1 MKRIFFLC
9 ALAWSVSGHG
19 QTLQELTELL
29 ELDTQ
34 FCFFQYHSAE
44 AAQKFMNNM
53 NKAKQGRVVISHY
66 GASHIQS
73 EIVTTRAS
81 GLLKERF
88 GNAGPGYVFPFS
100 AADTYDGINY
110 KSTHTG
116 KWSFA
121 KCYQIP
127 PKLPLGIRGMT
138 VQTRDTTASV
148 LMKFKTPHRAES
160 YEIHVFL
167 ERNDSTPG
175 VEISIDTVK
184 YRIGSDR
191 MSSADSNYITIKHR
205 GAIGSVGLRWIND
218 TLTSPRRRV
227 LTFYGMSI
235 EHELERGLMYQ
246 PFGVGASPFQAV
258 LYLQKMEEQ
267 AAVIRPDIVII
278 DYGTNN
284 ILYTNDVPADL
295 PDMVRKAVQK
305 YRAVN
310 PDVTIILTSMQ
321 DLYYKKRYIDAGIRY
336 NFMMDSLAAVHN
348 CLYWNFYDLSGGYKR
363 IRDWNEKGF
372 AKDDHIHLTQKGYD
386 LKGLLLYKSFINTLA
401 YVEKHPNDKSWCMP
415 VCLYEDRK
423 AIKEPAPA
431 PSKEKKKTTPEPKK
445 GQKGVYVVKRGDTL
459 SGIAAKHGTTVSKLK
474 KLNGLS
480 SDRLQIG
487 QKLKTK

>member
-1 MKRIFFLC
+1 MGIGQS
-9 ALAWSVSGHG
+9 LA
-19 QTLQELTELL
+19 ELTQLL

-34 FCFFQYHSAE
+34 YCFFQYNSDESAR
-44 AAQKFMNNM
+44 KFVSNM
-53 NKAKQGRVVISHY
+53 RKAETGRVVICHY

-73 EIVTTRAS
+73 EIVTARAS
-81 GLLKERF
+81 SLLKERF
-88 GNAGPGYVFPFS
+88 GNAGPGYVFPFT
-100 AADTYDGINY
+100 AADSYDGINY
-110 KSTHTG
+110 KSSHTG
-116 KWSFA
+116 KWNFA

-127 PKLPLGIRGMT
+127 PKIPLGIRGMT
-138 VQTRDTTASV
+138 VQTFDTSASV
-148 LMKFKTPHRAES
+148 RMNFKAPLKDEV

-175 VEISIDTVK
+175 VEISIDTSK
-184 YRIGSDR
+184 YRFTSDR
-191 MSSADSNYITIKHR
+191 IASADSNYLTILHR
-205 GAIGSVGLRWIND
+205 GAIGSVGLQWMND
-218 TLTSPRRRV
+218 SLTAPRRRM

-235 EHELERGLMYQ
+235 EHALEKGLMYQ

-258 LYLQKMEEQ
+258 LYLDKMEEQ
-267 AAVIRPDIVII
+267 AEVIRPDIVII

-284 ILYTNDVPADL
+284 ILYTNEVPSDL
-295 PDMVRKAVQK
+295 PDMVRKAVK
-305 YRAVN
+305 KFRTVN

-336 NFMMDSLAAVHN
+336 NYMMDSLAAVHN

-386 LKGLLLYKSFINTLA
+386 LKGLLLFKSFMNTLEHA
-401 YVEKHPNDKSWCMP
+401 EERPNDKLWRMP
-415 VCLYEDRK
+415 VCLYEERK
-423 AIKEPAPA
+423 LAKDPIGAIP
-431 PSKEKKKTTPEPKK
+431 KEKKKPSANSSKN
-445 GQKGVYVVKRGDTL
+445 QKGVHIVKSGDTL
-459 SGIAAKHGTTVSKLK
+459 SAIAAKYGTTVSKLK

-487 QKLKTK
+487 QRIKTK

>member
-1 MKRIFFLC
+1 MRLLILITAFLWP
-9 ALAWSVSGHG
+9 AAAVAQSLA
-19 QTLQELTELL
+19 ELTQFL

-34 FCFFQYHSAE
+34 YVFFQYNSAE
-44 AAQKFMNNM
+44 AAQQFVRNM
-53 NKAKQGRVVISHY
+53 RKAENERVVICHY

-81 GLLKERF
+81 SLLKDRF
-88 GNAGPGYVFPFS
+88 GNAGPGYVFPFT
-100 AADTYDGINY
+100 AADSYDGINY
-110 KSTHTG
+110 KSSHTG

-127 PKLPLGIRGMT
+127 PKLELGIRGMT
-138 VQTRDTTASV
+138 VQTTDTAASV
-148 LMKFKTPHRAES
+148 RMAFKTPLKEEA

-184 YRIGSDR
+184 YRITSDR
-191 MSSADSNYITIKHR
+191 ISSADSNFITLLHR
-205 GAIGSVGLRWIND
+205 GSIGSVGVKWMND
-218 TLTSPRRRV
+218 TLTAPRRRK

-235 EHELERGLMYQ
+235 EHALEKGLMYQ

-258 LYLQKMEEQ
+258 LYLDKMEEQ
-267 AAVIRPDIVII
+267 AEVIRPDIVII

-284 ILYTNDVPADL
+284 ILYTNEVPADL
-295 PDMVRKAVQK
+295 PDMVRKAVK
-305 YRAVN
+305 KFRAVN
-310 PDVTIILTSMQ
+310 PNVTIILTSTQ

-336 NFMMDSLAAVHN
+336 NLMMDSLAAANN

-363 IRDWNEKGF
+363 IRDWNEKGY
-372 AKDDHIHLTQKGYD
+372 AKDDCIHLTQKGYD
-386 LKGLLLYKSFINTLA
+386 LKGLLLYKSFINTLNYA
-401 YVEKHPNDKSWCMP
+401 EQYPTRNRWRMP

-423 AIKEPAPA
+423 SSKDKVSSTVKE
-431 PSKEKKKTTPEPKK
+431 SKTSTAKSTKN
-445 GQKGVYVVKRGDTL
+445 QKGVHVVKKGDTL
-459 SGIAAKHGTTVSKLK
+459 SAIAAKYGTTVSKLK
-474 KLNGLS
+474 KINGLS

-487 QKLKTK
+487 QKIRTK

>member
-1 MKRIFFLC
+1 MRVIIFLC
-9 ALAWSVSGHG
+9 ALVWSVKGHG

-148 LMKFKTPHRAES
+148 LMKFKTPQKAES

-295 PDMVRKAVQK
+295 PDMVRKAVHK

-431 PSKEKKKTTPEPKK
+431 PSKEKKKTIPEPKK

>member
-1 MKRIFFLC
+1 MRTVIFIGVFLM
-9 ALAWSVSGHG
+9 SYHG
-19 QTLQELTELL
+19 VGQSLGELTQLL

-34 FCFFQYHSAE
+34 YCFFQYHSAE
-44 AAQKFMNNM
+44 EAIKFRDNM
-53 NKAKQGRVVISHY
+53 RKAENGRVVICHF

-81 GLLKERF
+81 TLLKERF

-110 KSTHTG
+110 KSSHTG

-127 PKLPLGIRGMT
+127 PKLKLGIRGMT
-138 VQTRDTTASV
+138 VQTVDTTASV
-148 LMKFKTPHRAES
+148 RMNFKTPLKDEA

-175 VEISIDTVK
+175 IEISIDSVK
-184 YRIGSDR
+184 YRFTSDR
-191 MSSADSNYITIKHR
+191 IASVDTNYVTLLHR
-205 GAIGSVGLRWIND
+205 GSIASVGVRWMND
-218 TLTSPRRRV
+218 TLTQSRRRT

-235 EHELERGLMYQ
+235 EHASEKGLIYQ

-258 LYLQKMEEQ
+258 LYLDKMEEQ
-267 AAVIRPDIVII
+267 AEVIRPDIVII

-284 ILYTNDVPADL
+284 ILYTNEVPADL
-295 PDMVRKAVQK
+295 PDMVRKAVKK
-305 YRAVN
+305 YKAIN
-310 PDVTIILTSMQ
+310 PNVTIILTSMQ
-321 DLYYKKRYIDAGIRY
+321 DLYYKKKYIDAGIRY
-336 NFMMDSLAAVHN
+336 NFMMDSLAAANN

-386 LKGLLLYKSFINTLA
+386 LKGLLLYKSFMNTLN
-401 YVEKHPNDKSWCMP
+401 YVEQHPGNERWCMP

-423 AIKEPAPA
+423 SMREPARPIQ
-431 PSKEKKKTTPEPKK
+431 KDMKKQSTKSQKN
-445 GQKGVYVVKRGDTL
+445 QKGVHVVKQGDTL
-459 SGIAAKHGTTVSKLK
+459 SAIAAKHGTTVSMLK

-487 QKLKTK
+487 QKIKTK

>member
-1 MKRIFFLC
+1 MRRIIFLC

-19 QTLQELTELL
+19 QSLQELTELL

-127 PKLPLGIRGMT
+127 PKLLLGIRGMT

-148 LMKFKTPHRAES
+148 LMKFKTPQKPES

-184 YRIGSDR
+184 YRISSDR
-191 MSSADSNYITIKHR
+191 ISSTDSNYITINHR

-401 YVEKHPNDKSWCMP
+401 YVEKHPNEKSWCMP
-415 VCLYEDRK
+415 VCFYEDRK
-423 AIKEPAPA
+423 AIKEPAPT
-431 PSKEKKKTTPEPKK
+431 PSKEKKKTAPEPKK
-445 GQKGVYVVKRGDTL
+445 SQKGVYIVKRGDTL

-487 QKLKTK
+487 QKIKTK